1 MKGIAPK
8 RFGWLIVV
16 AAVAVLAVILAA
28 ICQDPFSYTARMH
41 GLMRILDARSLSEG
55 QKVNAAEVVVK
66 NRVNVQPGERV
77 LLIVQNEGERRL
89 VGKYLEAQVRDLKA
103 IPTVIYQRHPVQASV
118 ARSLVRHWFIGLLF
132 RGASGGLSIWV
143 AIFFDSVF
151 PVLELP
157 CSRYRGSAIAEQAIV
172 FAKRL
177 GILLSWLVRHGFASI
192 AS

>member
-28 ICQDPFSYTARMH
+28 IYQDPFSYTSRMH

-89 VGKYLEAQVRDLKA
+89 VGKYLE
-103 IPTVIYQRHPVQASV
+103 TS
-118 ARSLVRHWFIGLLF
+118 S
-132 RGASGGLSIWV
+132 
-143 AIFFDSVF
+143 
-151 PVLELP
+151 
-157 CSRYRGSAIAEQAIV
+157 
-172 FAKRL
+172 
-177 GILLSWLVRHGFASI
+177 
-192 AS
+192 